1 MDERVN
7 ALKGLLLLQSTNHAV
22 HIIKNPQRFSI
33 VKEKQSRANTDKKY
47 RIKKLQMMNENELKE
62 FRKRELKRV

>member
-22 HIIKNPQRFSI
+22 HIIKTPQRFSI

-47 RIKKLQMMNENELKE
+47 RIKKLSNDE
-62 FRKRELKRV
+62 